1 MVPPRRP
8 PRLLVP
14 RDATETARQGQGIGD
29 IEAIRQMATKSIPE
43 MLGVMPGIGEAMSLY
58 EAGKAASEGDKVGAG
73 LALAGAIPLA
83 GTVGRVAGK
92 AGKVGREMLERSRLV
107 GRPIDFEAEKAALG
121 RILRAEAE
129 QPLPA
134 AMRDRPLVSA
144 EHSTSALFRA
154 PEVSRR
160 TAGRGAGDWWQG
172 PGFYI
177 SESKGPGGVS
187 GHYREETAYV
197 PQFVRMPSG
206 IVVDR
211 DAILGQAKKLPT
223 GDPRSQS
230 ITNMLTGSETYYDSP
245 EEILSEFQSLRKQA
259 QDIQK
264 GINVARGETKALYR
278 EQLRDVQDRLSAVRQ
293 YLTMGGSPRMP
304 ERIPQDL
311 RQATY
316 GVEFAARPD
325 EIFDLQRSVAD
336 QPSSERLMAALRS
349 VETPNESGLPLSE
362 ALRLWERKGEA
373 PFGLNEMLVG
383 NKTLGLSDKFDGL
396 DRFRLMNELN
406 ERGIVGNRYLTR
418 LSAENPNLP
427 QEYNYVVQDP
437 SRVRLTDVWA
447 AAPIGLALNAA
458 ERQQRKQEPQAKR

>member
-14 RDATETARQGQGIGD
+14 RDATETARQGQGVGD
-29 IEAIRQMATKSIPE
+29 LEAIRQAVTVP
-43 MLGVMPGIGEAMSLY
+43 A
-58 EAGKAASEGDKVGAG
+58 KAARQAFLD
-73 LALAGAIPLA
+73 AGAQQRAVFGKLATGQYEDPELQDAMLDFAMPAA
-83 GTVGRVAGK
+83 GTVK
-92 AGKVGREMLERSRLV
+92 NVGREMLERSRLV

-325 EIFDLQRSVAD
+325 EIFDLQRSVLD
-336 QPSSERLMAALRS
+336 QPASERIRAALTATPTANPS
-349 VETPNESGLPLSE
+349 ET
-362 ALRLWERKGEA
+362 AMDRVLRLERQGTPSGWKPSSYEI
-373 PFGLNEMLVG
+373 NEMLVG
-383 NKTLGLSDKFDGL
+383 NKFGGPDLFADVDAFQ
-396 DRFRLMNELN
+396 LMEEANA
-406 ERGIVGNRYLTR
+406 RGVVGNKYLTR
-418 LSAENPNLP
+418 LSAENPKLA